1 MGITRAREELSLT
14 RAILRSSWGNPMTN
28 PASRFLGEIPED
40 LIDWRREEPQSSMGS
55 AWDYDDSY
63 SYGRS
68 YDSSWSGWG
77 RSSRSAA
84 TSPSQRTRSSKA
96 SESSMSKNK
105 NLDLVVGDRVNHAK
119 YGLGTVIAADGSG
132 LRSTVT
138 IDFGSAGKVR
148 LMLVGGLPMEKL

>member
-1 MGITRAREELSLT
+1 
-14 RAILRSSWGNPMTN
+14 
-28 PASRFLGEIPED
+28 
-40 LIDWRREEPQSSMGS
+40 WRREEPQSSMGS

-119 YGLGTVIAADGSG
+119 YGLGTVVAADGSG
-132 LRSTVT
+132 LRSTVI
-138 IDFGSAGKVR
+138 IDCGSAGKVR
-148 LMLVGGLPMEKL
+148 RMLVGGLPMGKLQETRSRFRYLQTRASGRWRSRRPAKSRSVGAVQ